1 MLKAK
6 SIEDLSRVQ
15 ATMVKPLATWDVE
28 DPNPKAKSIET
39 YWNSKEQSSNDGQP
53 VVTNALREK

>member
-1 MLKAK
+1 
-6 SIEDLSRVQ
+6 
-15 ATMVKPLATWDVE
+15 MVKPVATWDVE

-39 YWNSKEQSSNDGQP
+39 YWNSKEQTSNDGQP